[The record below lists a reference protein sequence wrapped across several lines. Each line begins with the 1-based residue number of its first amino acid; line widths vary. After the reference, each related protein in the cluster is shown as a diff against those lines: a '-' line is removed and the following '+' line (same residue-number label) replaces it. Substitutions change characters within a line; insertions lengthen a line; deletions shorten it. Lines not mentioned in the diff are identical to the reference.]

1 MRNRHR
7 FLPTSQPL
15 CVSRYS
21 VRCTV
26 AKISLATHTHT
37 HECMQTGVWE
47 VTVVSVLLDLRL
59 AVAGSGGRAGVTG
72 TSLLLLPLLL
82 LLGNHQGILG
92 RINKGKLEERRNRK
106 TCLQSQRRESL
117 KKVGGIYNGSE
128 NMERKDEGKNIK
140 EQRGPK
146 TGVRKE
152 KPKN

>member
-1 MRNRHR
+1 
-7 FLPTSQPL
+7 
-15 CVSRYS
+15 
-21 VRCTV
+21 
-26 AKISLATHTHT
+26 
-37 HECMQTGVWE
+37 
-47 VTVVSVLLDLRL
+47 VVSVLLDLRL